1 MSEQDGG
8 PAFPTEAAPVHR
20 ADHTRLREAMGW
32 SMEQASRVLSA
43 HPGMTLRDYFAA
55 AALANP
61 YAASE
66 SCPKL
71 AARWAYDVADAM
83 LAERKEGRSD
93 DK

>member
-1 MSEQDGG
+1 MSARDDGG
-8 PAFPTEAAPVHR
+8 PAFPVHAACP
-20 ADHTRLREAMGW
+20 D
-32 SMEQASRVLSA
+32 
-43 HPGMTLRDYFAA
+43 PGMTLRDWLAGQ
-55 AALANP
+55 ALANP

-83 LAERKEGRSD
+83 LAVRAEGRSD